1 MWGRDMQ
8 RLPTKRRLLWGIG
21 IPLLVVFSLYLYWC
35 GGSLPVVAWETE
47 DGAIHLQYK
56 PVKNLAMIW
65 VKPHYI
71 AGTERQW
78 VLVEAGAT
86 QRWLLPYAAPEPRLL
101 FKKAVIH
108 EGKSD
113 PVALVRFYE
122 DAGFPGKEYVETA
135 VIRLARGSAD
145 VRNRLLEIAE
155 RQHLL
160 WLSRCLEE

>member
-1 MWGRDMQ
+1 MQ
-8 RLPTKRRLLWGIG
+8 RSQTKRRLLWGIG
-21 IPLLVVFSLYLYWC
+21 VPLLVAFSLYLYWC

-56 PVKNLAMIW
+56 PVKGLAMIW
-65 VKPHYI
+65 VKPHYV

-86 QRWLLPYAAPEPRLL
+86 KRWLLPCTVPEPRLL
-101 FKKAVIH
+101 FKRAVLH

-113 PVALVRFYE
+113 AVALVRFYE
-122 DAGFPGKEYVETA
+122 DAGSPGKERVENA
-135 VIRLARGSAD
+135 VIGLARGSAD
-145 VRNRLLEIAE
+145 VRNRLLAIAE
-155 RQHLL
+155 RQHLS